1 MSTPCTDIMEEGGQ
15 RLGLALDQA
24 ALARLDRY
32 FSELRKWN
40 RTFNLVAKA
49 PEREILETHFLDS
62 LTLLA
67 LIPDPSGETLLDVG
81 SGAGFPGL
89 ALKLAR
95 PELEVALVEPRQK
108 RVSFLRQVIRTLGV
122 EGVRVYEERLE
133 PGQDTLGGEA
143 RRFSLITSRAFTTI
157 APFLALAAPFSPP
170 GGRVICMK
178 GPKGAA
184 EAAQWQAEQPESPYR
199 LIATRAFTL
208 PFSGAD
214 RQLLVFEKAAEGRRA
229 TA

>member
-1 MSTPCTDIMEEGGQ
+1 MKASWADILSEGGQ
-15 RLGLALDQA
+15 RLGLALDEA
-24 ALARLDRY
+24 AIARLGAY
-32 FSELRKWN
+32 LGELEKWS

-62 LTLLA
+62 LTLLTLLPEPA
-67 LIPDPSGETLLDVG
+67 GETLLDVG

-95 PELEVALVEPRQK
+95 PELAVTLVEPRQK
-108 RVSFLRQVIRTLGV
+108 RVSFLRQVIRTLGID
-122 EGVRVYEERLE
+122 GIRVLAERIE
-133 PGQDTLGGEA
+133 PGQTTLAGEPCL
-143 RRFSLITSRAFTTI
+143 FSLITSRAFTTI

-199 LIATRAFTL
+199 LSETRAFTL
-208 PFSGAD
+208 PFSEAQ
-214 RQLLVFEKAAEGRRA
+214 RQLLVFVKNAPA
-229 TA
+229 

>member
-1 MSTPCTDIMEEGGQ
+1 MNTSCTDILEEGGQ
-15 RLGLALDQA
+15 RLGLALEQA
-24 ALARLDRY
+24 ALARLERY

-40 RTFNLVAKA
+40 QTFNLVAKA
-49 PEREILETHFLDS
+49 PDEELLETHFLDS

-67 LIPDPSGETLLDVG
+67 LIPEPSGETLLDVG

-95 PELEVALVEPRQK
+95 PELDVTLVEPRQK

-122 EGVRVYEERLE
+122 EGIRVYPERLE
-133 PGQDTLGGEA
+133 PGQDTLGGEP

-178 GPKGAA
+178 GPKGET

-199 LIATRAFTL
+199 LVETRAFTL
-208 PFSGAD
+208 PFSGAQ
-214 RQLLVFEKAAEGRRA
+214 RQLLVFQKPPEAGNAPA
-229 TA
+229 